1 MDIMKKIIVIINR
14 IKISEGLLI
23 NDIISV
29 LRQIVCS
36 MFKVNF
42 FESKAFLFERILFYN
57 FNLFFLHRIIRL
69 YQQPLSTTC

>member
-29 LRQIVCS
+29 LREIV
-36 MFKVNF
+36 FIN
-42 FESKAFLFERILFYN
+42 
-57 FNLFFLHRIIRL
+57 
-69 YQQPLSTTC
+69 

>member
-29 LRQIVCS
+29 LREIVFINWCITIEY
-36 MFKVNF
+36 V
-42 FESKAFLFERILFYN
+42 
-57 FNLFFLHRIIRL
+57 
-69 YQQPLSTTC
+69 